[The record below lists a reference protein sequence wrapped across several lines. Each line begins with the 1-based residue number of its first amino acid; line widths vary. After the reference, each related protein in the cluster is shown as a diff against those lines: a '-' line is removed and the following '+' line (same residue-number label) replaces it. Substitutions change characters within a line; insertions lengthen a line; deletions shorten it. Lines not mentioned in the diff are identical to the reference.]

1 MVCRAFACAFGVG
14 VEAVYVQWTLLSHSL
29 GRFLLAMTKSFCFFL
44 LIKENG
50 LLSNECLYHTE
61 IKSLT
66 LPSWKCLSSRRE
78 RERERKGKRQSSFF
92 RAPYAPFLLYNIFSS
107 RIVLLLLLR
116 RNYKYLSINSLI
128 NGFTS
133 AGFSSIGQCP
143 TPFKTVNPAFAYFS
157 YNFLPSSIFSHGSFS
172 PHNINVGV
180 AFSPWLT

>member
-1 MVCRAFACAFGVG
+1 MVFFPMNVCIILKSKALLYRAGSAYR
-14 VEAVYVQWTLLSHSL
+14 VE
-29 GRFLLAMTKSFCFFL
+29 
-44 LIKENG
+44 
-50 LLSNECLYHTE
+50 
-61 IKSLT
+61 
-66 LPSWKCLSSRRE
+66 E

-180 AFSPWLT
+180 AFSPWLTCGNKSSGNGPPE